1 MDNREKTKEQLIA
14 ELIET
19 RRQLERLQALKES
32 NRSLLEELR
41 ISEAKYRAV
50 VENQTELICRSLP
63 DGTLTFVNEA
73 YCRYF
78 NRTREEL
85 IGKSFFE
92 LIPPEDH
99 ERVREIISSFK
110 VDSPMATYEHKAY
123 RLNSDVR
130 WQQWTDKAIFNPEG
144 EVIELQSV
152 GRDITEQKMIEE
164 ALRANEERLSS
175 ILNCLED
182 VVYSVCPKTFQFLYI
197 SPAVEKLLKIPS
209 REFFNNPSLWW
220 EVVHPDDRERVAKN
234 FKWSFS
240 LNGSF
245 NEEYRIICPD
255 REIRWISNRAS
266 LLRDNQGRVIR
277 IDGLV
282 SDITKRKKAE
292 IDLLKA
298 HTELEIR
305 IQERTRELKRINEEL
320 RNEIN
325 ERKRIEAELRYIS
338 YHDELTGLYN
348 RRYFEMK
355 LQDLENGGSSSVGLI
370 ICDVD
375 GLKFINDTRG
385 HSAGDFL
392 LKKTV
397 EIIKSCLKESDVL
410 ARIGG
415 DEFAVLLTDC
425 TRPQVEGL
433 IQRIRNLVESYNRQ
447 SKDIP
452 ISISVGYAI
461 CSKPDISIARLYKE
475 ADNNMY
481 RAKLQQNQS
490 TRSYL
495 VNALMQTLKAK
506 GLIVEEQTVRLQ
518 ALMTRLARSISL
530 SERSISDLRLLAQF
544 HDIGKIGIPDGIL
557 FKPGLFTEEE
567 RCEMQKHCEIG
578 HRIALSSLELA
589 PIADY
594 ILKHH
599 EWWNGKGYPFG
610 LKGEE
615 IPLECRILAIADAY
629 EAITSGRLYRQALAH
644 REAVAELKRCAGS
657 QFDPKLV
664 EAFIRLFG

>member
-1 MDNREKTKEQLIA
+1 MGDQEKTKEQLIA
-14 ELIET
+14 ELVET
-19 RRQLERLQALKES
+19 RQQLERLQALEES

-50 VENQTELICRSLP
+50 VEDQTELICRSLP

-78 NRTREEL
+78 GRTGEEL
-85 IGKSFFE
+85 IGKNFFE

-99 ERVREIISSFK
+99 EKVREKINSFR
-110 VDSPMATYEHKAY
+110 VERPVVTYEHKVY
-123 RLNSDVR
+123 SPDGDVR
-130 WQQWTDKAIFNPEG
+130 WQQWTDRAIFNPEG
-144 EVIELQSV
+144 AVIELQSV
-152 GRDITEQKMIEE
+152 GRDITERKTIED
-164 ALRANEERLSS
+164 ALRTNEERLSS

-182 VVYSVCPKTFQFLYI
+182 VVYSICPKTFKLLYI
-197 SPAVEKLLKIPS
+197 SPAVEKLYKIPS
-209 REFFNNPSLWW
+209 HEFFNNPFLWL
-220 EVVHPDDRERVAKN
+220 EAVHPDDRERVAKN
-234 FKWSFS
+234 FKGSFFI
-240 LNGSF
+240 NGSF
-245 NEEYRIICPD
+245 QEEYRIICPD
-255 REIRWISNRAS
+255 GEIRWVSNRAS
-266 LLRDNQGRVIR
+266 LLRDNQGHALR
-277 IDGLV
+277 IDGLT

-292 IDLLKA
+292 IDLRQA
-298 HTELEIR
+298 RAELEIR

-320 RNEIN
+320 LNEIS

-355 LQDLENGGSSSVGLI
+355 LQGLESGGCSSVGLI

-385 HSAGDFL
+385 HSAGDHL

-397 EIIKSCLKESDVL
+397 EIIKQCLGEGDVL

-425 TRPQVEGL
+425 TRSQVEEL
-433 IQRIRNLVESYNRQ
+433 IQRIYDLVESYNRQ

-452 ISISVGYAI
+452 ISISLGYAI
-461 CSKPDISIARLYKE
+461 CKKPEMSITRLYKE

-481 RAKLQQNQS
+481 RTKLQQSQNA
-490 TRSYL
+490 RSSL
-495 VNALMQTLKAK
+495 VNALMQTLRARNLVTE
-506 GLIVEEQTVRLQ
+506 GHADRLQ
-518 ALMTRLARSISL
+518 ALMTRLARAISL
-530 SERSISDLRLLAQF
+530 TERSISDLRLLAQF
-544 HDIGKIGIPDGIL
+544 HDIGKIGIPDRIL
-557 FKPGLFTEEE
+557 FKPGPFTEEE
-567 RCEMQKHCEIG
+567 RQEMQRHCEIG
-578 HRIALSSLELA
+578 HRIALSSLDLA

-610 LKGEE
+610 LKGGE

-629 EAITSGRLYRQALAH
+629 EAMTSGRPYRKALAH
-644 REAVAELKRCAGS
+644 GEAVVELRRCAGS
-657 QFDPKLV
+657 QFDPGLV
-664 EAFIRLFG
+664 EEFIRLFE